1 MNEEKCKDI
10 IALLSKY
17 LFKEYDELCTIN
29 LNQVHSV
36 MNILVKGN
44 IPFQLTF
51 VEGTRSVAKSVSL
64 VITLSPTISITKIFQ
79 LEEGSICIC

>member
-10 IALLSKY
+10 IGLLSKY

-29 LNQVHSV
+29 LNQVHSI

-51 VEGTRSVAKSVSL
+51 REGTRSVVKSL
-64 VITLSPTISITKIFQ
+64 FLIITLSPTITITKVFQ
-79 LEEGSICIC
+79 LEEGSICTC

>member
-29 LNQVHSV
+29 LNQIHSLI
-36 MNILVKGN
+36 NLLVKGN
-44 IPFQLTF
+44 IPFELTYI
-51 VEGTRSVAKSVSL
+51 EGTRAYAKSFTL
-64 VITLSPTISITKIFQ
+64 QITLSPTISITKGFQ
-79 LEEGSICIC
+79 LEEGTLYT

>member
-29 LNQVHSV
+29 LHQVHSV
-36 MNILVKGN
+36 INILTKAN
-44 IPFQLTF
+44 IPFILTF
-51 VEGTRSVAKSVSL
+51 QEGTRSIAKNLSL
-64 VITLSPTISITKIFQ
+64 VIILSPTINITKIFQ
-79 LEEGSICIC
+79 LEEGSLSIQ